1 MSALTEY
8 LENKKILI
16 VGMGREG
23 RSSLQYIRSH
33 VPSAAVALAD
43 RNDPHIDGVDG
54 FYGADYLDHTDGF
67 DLVLKSPGV
76 PFVGVDIPAGTEVTC
91 QTDLFLRFSGCVCVG
106 VTGTK
111 GKTTTST
118 LIHEILQAAGVPHI
132 LAGNIG
138 VPVLDVL
145 DDCAGKIAVL
155 ELSCHQLE
163 FMRASPHIAVFTNLY
178 PEHLDHYD
186 GFAGYAAAK
195 MNITLHQTQ
204 DDYLIYGDVE
214 GLREYLA
221 DKPIRARTI
230 PIGYDADKDD
240 AFLRR
245 LGSCNARLVGKHNAQ
260 NTFFAA
266 AAARCLGVPDDAIE
280 RGVRGFGGIEH
291 RMEPVGTFRGVKF
304 VNDSIATAP
313 EVVLLELE
321 ALGDVDT
328 LLFGGL
334 DRGLDYSAFVR
345 ALAAGTARN
354 LIGLPQTGHAIC
366 DALESLHTGKTL
378 YKAADMDDAVRA
390 AYRLTASSKTCL
402 FSPAAASYNVYKN
415 FEEKGRHFK
424 ELVKKYGVHE

>member
-16 VGMGREG
+16 LGMGREG
-23 RSSLQYIRSH
+23 RSSLRYLQTH
-33 VPSAAVALAD
+33 VPSVEIMLAD
-43 RNDPHIDGVDG
+43 QNDPHISGVDG
-54 FYGADYLDHTDGF
+54 FYGADYLAHMDEF
-67 DLVLKSPGV
+67 DLVLKSPGI
-76 PFVGVDIPAGTEVTC
+76 PFVGVEIPDGTEVTC

-118 LIHEILQAAGVPHI
+118 LIHEILQAAEAPHV

-138 VPVLDVL
+138 VPVLDVI
-145 DDCAGKIAVL
+145 DDCTGKIAVL

-163 FMRASPHIAVFTNLY
+163 FMRVSPHIAVFTNLY

-195 MNITLHQTQ
+195 MHIALHQTPE
-204 DDYLIYGDVE
+204 DYLIYGDVE
-214 GLREYLA
+214 GLREYLQA
-221 DKPIRARTI
+221 QPLRAQTI
-230 PIGYDADKDD
+230 PIGYDADKGD
-240 AFLRR
+240 AFLHRI
-245 LGSCNARLVGKHNAQ
+245 GTCNARLIGKHNAQ

-266 AAARCLGVPDDAIE
+266 AAAKCLGISEEAIE
-280 RGVRGFGGIEH
+280 RGVRSFGGIEH
-291 RMEPVGTFRGVKF
+291 RMEPVGTFRGVRF

-345 ALAAGTARN
+345 ALGDSSVRN

-366 DALESLHTGKTL
+366 DALEARQTQKTL
-378 YKAADMDDAVRA
+378 YKAADMEDAVRA
-390 AYRLTASSKTCL
+390 AYRLTAKGKTCL

-424 ELVKKYGVHE
+424 ELVRKYGIHE